1 MRSFEFAT
9 AQQIL
14 FGPGQISQLPALA
27 AKHKLARA
35 MVITGSSAARV
46 QPLIDLLTR
55 GGVEVTLFAAASE
68 PSVAMLRQAAAM
80 AIAARCDGVIAIG
93 GGSVLDLGK
102 AVAALLRNTG
112 ELFDYLEVIGKGRPL
127 EHPGA
132 PCIAVPTTSGTGS
145 EVTRNAVIFSPE
157 HAVKVSLRSASML
170 PVAAIVDP
178 ELTRDV
184 PPATTAASGMDA
196 LTQLIEPYTSL
207 RANPLTDAL
216 CIEAIPHAARALPKA
231 FHQGADMEARTSMSL
246 ASLFGGL
253 ALANAG
259 LGVVHGFAGPLGG
272 MFNAPHGAICAA
284 ILPHGMAA
292 NIAHLRRSTAP
303 EAAAVL
309 ERYKIVARLLTGR
322 EAARPEDGVEF
333 VRELSR
339 ELQIPS
345 LATFGMG
352 PEHAQQ
358 IVEKSARASSMKA
371 NPVVLSSEEL
381 TEVYLRS
388 L

>member
-1 MRSFEFAT
+1 
-9 AQQIL
+9 
-14 FGPGQISQLPALA
+14 
-27 AKHKLARA
+27 
-35 MVITGSSAARV
+35 
-46 QPLIDLLTR
+46 
-55 GGVEVTLFAAASE
+55 
-68 PSVAMLRQAAAM
+68 
-80 AIAARCDGVIAIG
+80 
-93 GGSVLDLGK
+93 
-102 AVAALLRNTG
+102 
-112 ELFDYLEVIGKGRPL
+112 
-127 EHPGA
+127 
-132 PCIAVPTTSGTGS
+132 
-145 EVTRNAVIFSPE
+145 
-157 HAVKVSLRSASML
+157 ML

-216 CIEAIPHAARALPKA
+216 CVEAIPHAARALPKA

-292 NIAHLRRSTAP
+292 NIAYLRRSPAP
-303 EAAAVL
+303 EAASVL
-309 ERYKIVARLLTGR
+309 ERYTVVARLLTGR
-322 EAARPEDGVEF
+322 ETARPEDGVQF
-333 VRELSR
+333 VRDLSR
-339 ELQIPS
+339 ELQIPL
-345 LATFGMG
+345 LARFGMG
-352 PEHAQQ
+352 PEHAQEV
-358 IVEKSARASSMKA
+358 VEKSARASSMKA
-371 NPVVLSSEEL
+371 NPVTLSTEEL

>member
-1 MRSFEFAT
+1 
-9 AQQIL
+9 
-14 FGPGQISQLPALA
+14 
-27 AKHKLARA
+27 
-35 MVITGSSAARV
+35 MVVTGSSPARV
-46 QPLIDLLTR
+46 QPFVDLLRR

-80 AIAARCDGVIAIG
+80 ATEARCDGVIAIG
-93 GGSVLDLGK
+93 GGSVIDLGK

-112 ELFDYLEVIGKGRPL
+112 NLFDYLEVIGKGSPL
-127 EHPGA
+127 EHPSA

-145 EVTRNAVIFSPE
+145 EVTRNAVLFSPE
-157 HAVKVSLRSASML
+157 YAVKVSLRSASML

-216 CIEAIPHAARALPKA
+216 CVEAIPHAASALPKA
-231 FHQGADMEARTSMSL
+231 FRQGTDMEARASMSL

-253 ALANAG
+253 ALANSG

-284 ILPHGMAA
+284 ILPQGMAA
-292 NIAHLRRSTAP
+292 NIAHLRRSSAP
-303 EAAAVL
+303 GVASVL
-309 ERYKIVARLLTGR
+309 ERYAVVARLLTGR
-322 EAARPEDGVEF
+322 EGARPEDGVEF
-333 VRELSR
+333 VRDLSR
-339 ELQIPS
+339 ELQIPT
-345 LATFGMG
+345 LAKFGMG
-352 PEHAQQ
+352 PEHAQE
-358 IVEKSARASSMKA
+358 VVDKSARASSMKA
-371 NPVVLSSEEL
+371 NPVVLSNEEL